1 MFGNLLGDFE
11 KKQDAMRAKLKEM
24 VFDYNFSDGS
34 IIITANASREILNIN
49 INPEKVNLSDKE
61 EVEDM
66 VLEAI
71 NRALEEAAIKEA
83 AEMQNSIND
92 ILPGGMSGLG
102 DLFK

>member
-24 VFDYNFSDGS
+24 VFDYNFSDGA

>member
-11 KKQDAMRAKLKEM
+11 KKQNALRAKLKEII
-24 VFDYNFSDGS
+24 FDYDFSDGA
-34 IIITANASREILNIN
+34 IIITVNASREILNIN

-66 VLEAI
+66 VLEAV

-83 AEMQNSIND
+83 SEMQGSIND

>member
-11 KKQDAMRAKLKEM
+11 KKQDALREKLKEM
-24 VFDYNFSDGS
+24 VFDYDFSDGA
-34 IIITANASREILNIN
+34 IIVTANAAREILNIQ

-71 NRALEEAAIKEA
+71 NRTLEEAAIREA
-83 AEMQNSIND
+83 GEMQKSIND

>member
-24 VFDYNFSDGS
+24 VFDYDFSDGA
-34 IIITANASREILNIN
+34 ILITANAAREILNIT
-49 INPEKVNLSDKE
+49 INPDKVNLSDKE

-66 VLEAI
+66 VLEAV

-83 AEMQNSIND
+83 SEMQNSIND

>member
-11 KKQDAMRAKLKEM
+11 KKQDALRSKLKEII
-24 VFDYNFSDGS
+24 FDYDFSDGA

-49 INPEKVNLSDKE
+49 INPEKVNLFDKE

-71 NRALEEAAIKEA
+71 NRALEEASIKEA
-83 AEMQNSIND
+83 SEMQNSIND